1 MSGSVVV
8 AADSATLPEVERIL
22 GSGTWIFL
30 RSDRW
35 VAKYEVES
43 EEVARSLV
51 AELRDNE
58 HPAVAGPPDS
68 DRAVAWNN
76 WNRPTPIGESTEVCF
91 PWVASG
97 AETVVEIDPGLGFGA
112 GDHPS
117 TRLLLEELAARIRGG
132 ESVLD
137 VGCGSGVLAVA
148 SVCFGAG
155 TAFGLDVN
163 EAGLLAA
170 KANARR
176 NRVADRV
183 QFSSIRLSDVEER
196 YDVVVAN
203 IHDEILRQFA
213 GDLVARIAPGGWLG
227 LSGVSPGQV
236 SRLRSAFSNVDFED
250 VREMQ
255 EWNALIGRVNIEY
268 PKSVQVGDH
277 DGWRT

>member
-8 AADSATLPEVERIL
+8 AADSATLPEVERTL

-268 PKSVQVGDH
+268 PKSVQVGNN